1 MKMKRLLAAM
11 TAGFMCLSFA
21 ACSGNESSAQQ
32 SETSSDT
39 SSANTTAAT
48 TTAPKEESSIAE
60 ESSAP
65 EENTSLSGKV
75 TVYMPSPAGLAD
87 KLAAGFQEKTGVQVE
102 VFQGTTGEI
111 LARLEAEEANPVADV
126 VILASWSD
134 GLSMK
139 SDGKIM
145 SYTPA
150 NADKIVDGWIDADST
165 LFGYSA
171 SAVGVI
177 YNTTVIP
184 EMSADWSELAD
195 AQYKDTL
202 AIPDPEKSGACK
214 DFVAGFVNK
223 YGWDAF
229 EGMAANG
236 MIVPGANKAAL
247 EAVTTGEVGALVAG
261 VDYNAYSSIAKGE
274 PLAIYYPAGGT
285 VVNPRP
291 AMIMNTAP
299 NVDNAKAFVDYLFSD
314 EAQQLVAEA
323 YLLPGRSDVK
333 CEGRTNLEDIPQIE
347 CDWDKMMEIA
357 SDSAAKINEIC
368 Q

>member
-1 MKMKRLLAAM
+1 MKRIIAILLALM
-11 TAGFMCLSFA
+11 LCLSFA
-21 ACSGNESSAQQ
+21 ACGDTTNGDNKVSQPAPSPTEPTDTKTESA
-32 SETSSDT
+32 ETPT
-39 SSANTTAAT
+39 EPA
-48 TTAPKEESSIAE
+48 ESPAE
-60 ESSAP
+60 DVKQ
-65 EENTSLSGKV
+65 LSGKV

-87 KLAAGFQEKTGVQVE
+87 KIAAGFKASTGVEVE

-111 LARLEAEEANPVADV
+111 LARLEAEEANPIADV

-139 SDGKIM
+139 ASDKLM

-150 NADKIVDGWIDADST
+150 NADKIVDSWIDDDST

-177 YNTTVIP
+177 YNTTIIP
-184 EMSADWSELAD
+184 ELSADWGELAGEE
-195 AQYKDTL
+195 YKDTL

-214 DFVAGFVNK
+214 DFVAGFVNQ
-223 YGWDAF
+223 YGWEAF

-247 EAVTTGEVGALVAG
+247 EAVTTGEVGILVAG
-261 VDYNAYSSIAKGE
+261 VDYNAYSSISKGE
-274 PLAIYYPAGGT
+274 PLNIYYPAGGT

-291 AMIMNTAP
+291 AMIMKTAP
-299 NVDNAKAFVDYLFSD
+299 NVDNAKAFVDYLLSD
-314 EAQQLVAEA
+314 EAQNLVADA
-323 YLLPGRSDVK
+323 YLLPGRTDIT
-333 CEGRTNLEDIPQIE
+333 CDNRTSLSDIPQIE

-368 Q
+368 GR

>member
-1 MKMKRLLAAM
+1 MKRVLTSLLALS
-11 TAGFMCLSFA
+11 MCLALA
-21 ACSGNESSAQQ
+21 ACGDAGQSAPAADPSAPAQSEAQQ
-32 SETSSDT
+32 
-39 SSANTTAAT
+39 
-48 TTAPKEESSIAE
+48 P
-60 ESSAP
+60 P
-65 EENTSLSGKV
+65 EAQPLSGKV

-87 KLAAGFQEKTGVQVE
+87 KLAAGFTAATGVEVE
-102 VFQGTTGEI
+102 QFQGTTGEI
-111 LARLEAEEANPVADV
+111 LARLETEQANPVADV

-139 SDGKIM
+139 QNGKLM

-150 NADKIVDGWIDADST
+150 NADQIVDGWVDGDST

-177 YNTTVIP
+177 YNTSVIP
-184 EMSADWSELAD
+184 GLSADWAELAD
-195 AQYKDTL
+195 TQYKDQL

-214 DFVAGFVNK
+214 DFVAGFVNA

-247 EAVTTGEVGALVAG
+247 EAVTTGEVGILAAG
-261 VDYNAYSSIAKGE
+261 VDYNAYSSMAKGE
-274 PLAIYYPAGGT
+274 PLSIYYPAGGT

-291 AMIMNTAP
+291 AMILNTAP
-299 NVDNAKAFVDYLFSD
+299 NADNAKAFIDYLFSD
-314 EAQQLVAEA
+314 EAQQLVAGA

-333 CEGRTNLEDIPQIE
+333 CEGRTNLEDIPQIA

-368 Q
+368 G

>member
-1 MKMKRLLAAM
+1 MKRIIALLLVLM
-11 TAGFMCLSFA
+11 LCLSFA
-21 ACSGNESSAQQ
+21 ACGDTTNGDNKVSQPASSPTEPTDTKTESA
-32 SETSSDT
+32 E
-39 SSANTTAAT
+39 
-48 TTAPKEESSIAE
+48 APTEPAESPTE
-60 ESSAP
+60 DVKQ
-65 EENTSLSGKV
+65 LSGKV

-87 KLAAGFQEKTGVQVE
+87 KIAAGFKASTGVEVE

-111 LARLEAEEANPVADV
+111 LARLEAEEANPIADV

-134 GLSMK
+134 GLGMK
-139 SDGKIM
+139 DSDKLM

-150 NADKIVDGWIDADST
+150 NADKIVDGWIDDDST

-177 YNTTVIP
+177 YNTTIIP
-184 EMSADWSELAD
+184 ELSADWGELAGEE
-195 AQYKDTL
+195 YKDTL

-214 DFVAGFVNK
+214 DFVAGFVNQ
-223 YGWDAF
+223 YGWEAF

-247 EAVTTGEVGALVAG
+247 EAVTTGEVGILVAG
-261 VDYNAYSSIAKGE
+261 VDYNAYSSMAKGE
-274 PLAIYYPAGGT
+274 PLNIYYPAGGT

-291 AMIMNTAP
+291 AMIMKTAP
-299 NVDNAKAFVDYLFSD
+299 NVDNAKAFVDYLLSD
-314 EAQQLVAEA
+314 EAQKLVADA
-323 YLLPGRSDVK
+323 YLLPGRMDISCDN
-333 CEGRTNLEDIPQIE
+333 RTSLSDIPQIK

-368 Q
+368 G